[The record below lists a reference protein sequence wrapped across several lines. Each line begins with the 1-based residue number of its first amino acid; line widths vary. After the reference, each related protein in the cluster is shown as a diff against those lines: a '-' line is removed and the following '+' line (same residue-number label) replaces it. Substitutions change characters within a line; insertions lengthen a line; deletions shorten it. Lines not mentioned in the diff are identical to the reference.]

1 MERSGYDGAADAQLN
16 EITIYGLS
24 AKPSSVVVNN
34 RSNASFTWEPD
45 NKVTPPPP
53 SPLHTYTSFTTNCK
67 QSKNWRWERPGA
79 NLQTGGK
86 GLELT
91 SRLVGKA
98 WG

>member
-24 AKPSSVVVNN
+24 AEPSSVVVNN

-53 SPLHTYTSFTTNCK
+53 SPLHRHTSFTTNCK
-67 QSKNWRWERPGA
+67 QSKTG
-79 NLQTGGK
+79 GGK
-86 GLELT
+86 GLGLT
-91 SRLVGKA
+91 
-98 WG
+98 